1 MTPTTI
7 TMLLNL
13 MGWTSKRR
21 PKPKLESRY
30 RSRFEARVA
39 ASLEAHGVVYE
50 YETFKVEYEVPAR
63 RAKYLPDFRLPNG
76 IIVEAKGRF
85 EAKDRARHLW
95 IKAQHP
101 HLDIRF
107 CFQNASN
114 RLYKGSP
121 TSYADWCGKYG
132 FTYCE
137 KEIPIT
143 WINENA
149 RTECKSAGPK
159 GAASS

>member
-1 MTPTTI
+1 
-7 TMLLNL
+7 

-21 PKPKLESRY
+21 HKPQLESRY

-39 ASLEAHGVVYE
+39 ASLEAHGVSYE

-85 EAKDRARHLW
+85 EAKDRAKHLW

-101 HLDIRF
+101 ELDIRF

-121 TSYADWCGKYG
+121 TSYSDWCGKYG

-149 RTECKSAGPK
+149 RTKGKSAGPK